1 MNNTMTPAEALQIL
15 SDALQP
21 QMQGQITRAGYMA
34 IDKAIEVL
42 AAAINLKP
50 QTDDLD
56 PQP

>member
-1 MNNTMTPAEALQIL
+1 MENLTPQAALQIL

-42 AAAINLKP
+42 ASAINPKP

-56 PQP
+56 PQS